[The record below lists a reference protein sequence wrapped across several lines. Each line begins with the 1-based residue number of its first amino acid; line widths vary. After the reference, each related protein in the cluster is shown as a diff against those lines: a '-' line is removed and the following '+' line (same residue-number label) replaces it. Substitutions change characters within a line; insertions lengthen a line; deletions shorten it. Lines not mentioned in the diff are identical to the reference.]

1 MWQYTLHDYKSKY
14 QSSLSFPLYA
24 KELGEWNTFSFL
36 FENNFLDF
44 TYLRNK
50 TSEYVVEKLESA
62 DHKNIYKIK
71 ITWNPQA
78 ER

>member
-1 MWQYTLHDYKSKY
+1 MYT
-14 QSSLSFPLYA
+14 

-36 FENNFLDF
+36 FESNFLDF

-50 TSEYVVEKLESA
+50 TCESVVEKLENA

-71 ITWNPQA
+71 IT
-78 ER
+78 